1 MAKRSTVAVDYEEVC
16 SLIKQKHW
24 SQASFAEMVGKHR
37 TWIAN
42 VKLGKNLP
50 SPEEA
55 AQMCAILQCDPEEII
70 TDAADVELVR
80 GLISDERQAQE
91 SRSVQSAEVNAYLD
105 QLKSDSN
112 YRILFDLVNNA
123 TLEEVKATVA
133 FLETLRNRRDN

>member
-1 MAKRSTVAVDYEEVC
+1 
-16 SLIKQKHW
+16 
-24 SQASFAEMVGKHR
+24 
-37 TWIAN
+37 
-42 VKLGKNLP
+42 
-50 SPEEA
+50 
-55 AQMCAILQCDPEEII
+55 MCAILQCDPEEII